1 MDIHLYNTLTRSK
14 ELFHPLAE
22 REVFMYHCGP
32 TVYDYAHIGNLRA
45 YIFADVLRKMFV
57 FNKYVV
63 KQVINITDVGHLTSD
78 EDEGE
83 DKLEA
88 GARREGKTAKE
99 IAAYY
104 TDAFLADL
112 SLLNIDTTGTLFPK
126 ASEHIAEQIE
136 LIKTLEKKG
145 AVYTTSDGVYFDT
158 STYEHYGQLARLNIA
173 GLKEGARV
181 LKNPEKRNSTD
192 FALWKFSKPEEK
204 RQQEWDS
211 PWGVGFPGWHLECSA
226 MSMKYLGVHFDI
238 HTGGIDHIPVHH
250 TNEIAQS
257 ETATGERFVNYWMHT
272 GFVNILGEKMAK
284 SGGNFITLKT
294 LKEKGYSPFGY
305 RYWLLTADYKK
316 TINFTWEA
324 QSGAQTALGKLYAL
338 FVEYG
343 KEIGRADKDYAEKF
357 HSFINS
363 DLDTPRAIAL
373 LWELVKDIT
382 LSPADKKATIVLFD
396 EVLGLNIANQK
407 PDEIPEEIIKLARER
422 EQYRKDANW
431 QKSDELR
438 TQIESLGYEI
448 KDTDTGARIYKGY

>member
-181 LKNPEKRNSTD
+181 LKNPEK
-192 FALWKFSKPEEK
+192 
-204 RQQEWDS
+204 
-211 PWGVGFPGWHLECSA
+211 
-226 MSMKYLGVHFDI
+226 
-238 HTGGIDHIPVHH
+238 
-250 TNEIAQS
+250 
-257 ETATGERFVNYWMHT
+257 ETAPTSLF
-272 GFVNILGEKMAK
+272 
-284 SGGNFITLKT
+284 GNFQSRKKNVSRNGTLR
-294 LKEKGYSPFGY
+294 GVSVFRVGI
-305 RYWLLTADYKK
+305 WNA
-316 TINFTWEA
+316 
-324 QSGAQTALGKLYAL
+324 
-338 FVEYG
+338 
-343 KEIGRADKDYAEKF
+343 
-357 HSFINS
+357 
-363 DLDTPRAIAL
+363 
-373 LWELVKDIT
+373 
-382 LSPADKKATIVLFD
+382 
-396 EVLGLNIANQK
+396 
-407 PDEIPEEIIKLARER
+407 ARC
-422 EQYRKDANW
+422 Q
-431 QKSDELR
+431 
-438 TQIESLGYEI
+438 
-448 KDTDTGARIYKGY
+448 